1 MTAALLYPKLAANG
15 IRKNRRTYLPYIL
28 TCSGMIMM
36 YYIVSF
42 LTLSSFVAEMKG
54 GQTMQIMLTLGCGV
68 MVVFSAVFLFY
79 TNSFLIRRR
88 KTEFGLYNILGMDKR
103 NISRILFWETLM
115 IYVIS
120 MLLGLSCGILFSKLA
135 ELALTK
141 MLGGAASYSFN
152 VEQKSITHALVYYAI
167 IFLLIMINALRQ
179 IHLANPIELMRSE
192 NSGEKP
198 PKANYLLAVT
208 GAVLLGTAYFLAV
221 YIKQPLSAIL
231 VFFIAVLMVIAATYL
246 LFIAGSVVICRI
258 LQRNKKYYYKTNHFI
273 SVSQMSYR
281 MKRNG
286 AGLASICI
294 LSTMVLVTLSST
306 ICLYAGE
313 EDMLRNRFPRNIVI
327 DTYTTEEG
335 FTSLTHG
342 AAEAVLEKYGEE
354 PMNLLHYSYLDI
366 SGGFEGDRVILD
378 PERIDELEN
387 STNPDIRQLFIS
399 TVEDYNRVTGR
410 NEVLEDGEAVLYSTK
425 IDYGYDTITLDEYGT
440 FRIKTKVKDFESNGV
455 DAMQIIP
462 SVFIFVKDEAVV
474 KELYD
479 LQLDIYGENS
489 SYMHDYYG
497 FDLSCG
503 EEKQTEI
510 YSEIEN
516 SIIKLKEERSDDWP
530 GVSVDCAAKDKSEF
544 YALYGGLFFLGI
556 VLGSVFICAAVL
568 IMYYKQISEGYEDK
582 ARFGILRKVGMSR
595 TEIRKCIN
603 SQVLTVFFL
612 PLIAAGIHTA
622 FAFPIIS
629 RLLTLFGLTD
639 TRLFAAVSL
648 CCFGAFSLLYT
659 AAYVLT
665 SRSYYR
671 IVSTDKE

>member
-28 TCSGMIMM
+28 TCAGMIMM

-68 MVVFSAVFLFY
+68 MVAFSAVFLFY

-115 IYVIS
+115 IYVIA

-152 VEQKSITHALVYYAI
+152 AEPKSITHALVYYAI

-208 GAVLLGTAYFLAV
+208 GAVILGTAYFMAV

-327 DTYTTEEG
+327 DTYTTEED

-354 PMNLLHYSYLDI
+354 IRNLLHYSYLDI
-366 SGGFEGDRVILD
+366 SGGFEGDKVILD
-378 PERIDELEN
+378 PKRIGELEN
-387 STNPDIRQLFIS
+387 SATPDIRQLFIS

-410 NEVLEDGEAVLYSTK
+410 NEVLADGEAVLYSTK
-425 IDYGYDTITLDEYGT
+425 IK
-440 FRIKTKVKDFESNGV
+440 IKAENFEDNGV

-479 LQLDIYGENS
+479 LQLGIYGENS

-497 FDLSCG
+497 FDLSCD

-510 YSEIEN
+510 HSEIEN